1 MMFKAIKRIGL
12 QIRLEVAFISH
23 ERKARRCHL
32 IDADSRFDIAGLKSK
47 IAGVEQAIEKEV
59 KAKFDHMVSEV
70 AAKEGHAS
78 SALASAESN
87 QRLLHRDF
95 KTELAPLY
103 DELERLKYELSGAYE
118 EKSEAYERLSS
129 AKNSLE
135 SWYAKS
141 DRTFFGS
148 KGKELPKHSFFG
160 QSLSDRDYYKRQR
173 DAAASDAGDAKREIA
188 RLKGRK
194 TEVGAQIGSIKQDRA
209 RMQELRDRGFN
220 RKIAAEN
227 VGTRRSALVDAT
239 LERQSILRAQSSFA
253 AELAGY
259 HQITEL
265 RDQLNALN
273 SERKAFL
280 EGFSTQEQKAKR
292 RQDFERLFNGNN
304 PA

>member
-1 MMFKAIKRIGL
+1 MMFKAIKRIG
-12 QIRLEVAFISH
+12 QRFRLEVAFISH
-23 ERKARRCHL
+23 EREARRCHL
-32 IDADSRFDIAGLKSK
+32 INADSQFDIAGLKSK
-47 IAGVEQAIEKEV
+47 IAGIEKAIEREV
-59 KAKFDHMVSEV
+59 KEKFDHKVSEI

-78 SALASAESN
+78 SALATAEGN
-87 QRLLHRDF
+87 QRLLQRDF

-103 DELERLKYELSGAYE
+103 DELERLKHELSGAYE

-129 AKNSLE
+129 AKNSLD

-141 DRTFFGS
+141 DRSFFGN
-148 KGKELPKHSFFG
+148 KGKELPKYSFFG

-173 DAAASDAGDAKREIA
+173 DSAASDVSDAKSEIA

-209 RMQELRDRGFN
+209 RMHELRDRGLN

-227 VGTRRSALVDAT
+227 VDTCRSALADAT
-239 LERQSILRAQSSFA
+239 LERQNILRAQSCFA
-253 AELAGY
+253 TELAAR

-265 RDQLNALN
+265 QDQLNTLK
-273 SERKAFL
+273 SEREAFL
-280 EGFSTQEQKAKR
+280 KVFSAQEQKAKR